1 MSAFHPIP
9 AIELILVNRSANDPK
24 QTVGDNCMN
33 SISTCLLF
41 VGDQAG
47 KAEEAITLYISVF
60 ADSEITSIERYGADD
75 GDGETEGLIKA
86 ARFTL
91 NGAEHVAM
99 DSSLRHEFTFT
110 PATSFLVECES
121 KAEFERAHQALSHG
135 GLELMPPDD
144 YGFSQKFVWLN
155 DRYGVSWQLN
165 LA

>member
-1 MSAFHPIP
+1 
-9 AIELILVNRSANDPK
+9 V
-24 QTVGDNCMN
+24 N

-47 KAEEAITLYISVF
+47 KAEEAITLYTSVF
-60 ADSEITSIERYGADD
+60 AGSEITSIERYGADD
-75 GDGETEGLIKA
+75 GDGETEGSIKA
-86 ARFTL
+86 AKFTL
-91 NGAEHVAM
+91 NGVEHVAM

-121 KAEFERAHQALSHG
+121 KAEFERTYQALSDG
-135 GLELMPPDD
+135 GVELMPPDD

>member
-1 MSAFHPIP
+1 
-9 AIELILVNRSANDPK
+9 
-24 QTVGDNCMN
+24 MN

-91 NGAEHVAM
+91 NGVEHVAM
-99 DSSLRHEFTFT
+99 DSSLRHKFAFT
-110 PATSFLVECES
+110 PAMSFLVECES
-121 KAEFERAHQALSHG
+121 KAEFERAHQALSDG